1 MYIIQQTETFEKWL
15 SKLKDRRTKAKVLVR
30 LKRAEMGNLGDYKS
44 VGELVSE
51 MRIFEGE
58 GYRLYFTI
66 RERVLVIMLAGGN
79 KSTQQA
85 DIAKAQQIAQEL
97 LIEMDDPNEE

>member
-1 MYIIQQTETFEKWL
+1 MYIIQQTEIFEKWL
-15 SKLKDRRTKAKVLVR
+15 LKLKDKRAKAKVLVR
-30 LKRAEMGNLGDYKS
+30 LKRAEMGNLGDHKS
-44 VGELVSE
+44 VGEQVSE

-79 KSTQQA
+79 KNTQQT
-85 DIAKAQQIAQEL
+85 DIVKAQQMAQEL
-97 LIEMDDPNEE
+97 FMEREESDEE